1 MQQYTIH
8 NCFRHSELIKSN
20 DDSPI
25 QILENKFVEEYD
37 VPLSLGSK
45 KKTKC
50 RFSNNTGNMERMLIL
65 ITLLLHATTDE
76 NIVQNI
82 NDKAQFGS
90 DEREEVDEKLMIF
103 YSASKLQQT
112 D

>member
-1 MQQYTIH
+1 
-8 NCFRHSELIKSN
+8 
-20 DDSPI
+20 
-25 QILENKFVEEYD
+25 
-37 VPLSLGSK
+37 
-45 KKTKC
+45 
-50 RFSNNTGNMERMLIL
+50 MLIL